1 MKNRTSLSVCLI
13 VKNEEVMLPAC
24 LESLRNVADEII
36 VGDTGSTDRTK
47 EIARSFGAKVIDII
61 WNNNFA
67 EARNQVIEQAKG
79 NWILSIDADERLQ
92 NPEELIWVIS
102 HAKPEHSAFMVNCI
116 SLTAQNSLLDT
127 ESTHPTTT
135 YKSSSVSVSH
145 AKYVSQVIRL
155 FRNSGDIQFRG
166 AIHEQVTESLI
177 EGNHTFIPS
186 EIDILH
192 LGYNLSAEQM
202 HIKQLRNLSL
212 LNSALEATPDDAY
225 LVFQRAKTHLAIGN
239 LSSAESDILHCLQ
252 FATQSG
258 TVRPQALN
266 YGALI
271 AFRSGDISLAI
282 SRANE
287 SLECVKGQVFSW
299 YILGECYTSRMDFD
313 AALNAYL
320 EVHSAME
327 ADDIKARIVGAY
339 QLPEEHLAFLI
350 GRSYLALGDNENAD
364 RYFRAGLYLQPNDV
378 SCKIGLA
385 NVAMNRQEFAIAEIL
400 LQEAHRL
407 GTDVTHL
414 RTILHNRKNGFSTTV
429 SSSDEVSDKTTTEID
444 TTTTLT
450 DKYEQPL
457 LSLCMIVKNEE
468 RVLRTCLKSVRGIV
482 DEIVIVD
489 TGSSDTTMSIA
500 REFGAKEHNFQWTG
514 DFAEARNHALQYCT
528 GKWILYLDADEYL
541 TDKSRQELRTF
552 ISALPEKVGGA
563 ICTIISPHRNND
575 TTSEVHRGGYPRL
588 FRNYGFPKIQF
599 RGRVHEQITPSIL
612 ECGGSIVQSSLEIYH
627 TGYDIERDDMEKK
640 VRRNYELLIKHVQD
654 EPLNAYAWFQL
665 GQTLGRMEMAEK
677 SEEALKFALE
687 LGSLSTPISASA
699 ASTLAHLCGSNKRY
713 EEALYWAEYSLNK
726 VPEQLLAMNYKAHA
740 LLYLGRYDESEECF
754 RNVLAI
760 INGKDSSSPSAGY
773 DVELKPELVYEGLKR
788 IEQLRKQ
795 SNVGA
800 KPELIQQTQRHK
812 TLHTSQTNHSRN
824 SIPETEQNNHNPH
837 SLGSLFK

>member
-24 LESLRNVADEII
+24 LESLQNVADEII
-36 VGDTGSTDRTK
+36 VGDTGSTDGTK
-47 EIARSFGAKVIDII
+47 EIARSFGAKVIDIA

-79 NWILSIDADERLQ
+79 DWILSIDADERLQ

-102 HAKPEHSAFMVNCI
+102 HANSAHSAFMVNCI
-116 SLTAQNSLLDT
+116 SLTSQSSLMESSPDQPDSPPKSNSANI
-127 ESTHPTTT
+127 
-135 YKSSSVSVSH
+135 SH

-155 FRNSGDIQFRG
+155 FRNSHDIRFRG

-177 EGNHTFIPS
+177 EGNYTFVPS

-202 HIKQLRNLSL
+202 HAKQLRNLLL
-212 LNSALEATPDDAY
+212 LNSALEVASNDAY

-239 LSSAESDILHCLQ
+239 LTNAESDILHCLK
-252 FATQSG
+252 FATQTG

-271 AFRSGDISLAI
+271 AFRSGDITLAI
-282 SRANE
+282 SRAKE

-299 YILGECYTSRMDFD
+299 YILGECYTATMDFNL
-313 AALNAYL
+313 ALSAYL

-350 GRSYLALGDNENAD
+350 GRSYLALGDDENAD
-364 RYFRAGLYLQPNDV
+364 RYFRAGLYIQPNDV

-385 NVAMNRQEFAIAEIL
+385 NVAMNRREFAIAEIL
-400 LQEAHRL
+400 LQEAQRL
-407 GTDVTHL
+407 GTDVEHL
-414 RTILHNRKNGFSTTV
+414 RTILNNRKNGITTNATTIGVTPSTKGKNNTA
-429 SSSDEVSDKTTTEID
+429 TTQ
-444 TTTTLT
+444 T
-450 DKYEQPL
+450 DKYERPL

-468 RVLRTCLKSVRGIV
+468 KVLQKCLESVRGVV

-489 TGSSDTTMSIA
+489 TGSSDRTMEIA
-500 REFGAKEHNFQWTG
+500 SEYGAKQYTFQWTG

-528 GKWILYLDADEYL
+528 GEWILYLDADEYL
-541 TDKSRQELRTF
+541 TEKSRPEVRVF
-552 ISALPEKVGGA
+552 ISTLTERVGGA

-575 TTSEVHRGGYPRL
+575 MTSEVHRGGYPRL
-588 FRNYGFPKIQF
+588 FRNYGFPNIQF

-612 ECGGSIVQSSLEIYH
+612 ECGGSIVQSAIEIYH
-627 TGYDIERDDMEKK
+627 TGYDIERNDMDKK

-665 GQTLGRMEMAEK
+665 GQTLGRMEMSEK

-699 ASTLAHLCGSNKRY
+699 ASTLAHLCGSDKRY
-713 EEALYWAEYSLNK
+713 EEALHWAEYSLNK
-726 VPEQLLAMNYKAHA
+726 IPNQLLALNYKAHA
-740 LLYLGRYDESEECF
+740 LMYLGRYNESEECF
-754 RNVLAI
+754 HNVLAL
-760 INGKDSSSPSAGY
+760 INGKESASPSAGY
-773 DVELKPELVYEGLKR
+773 DVDLKPDSVYEGLKR
-788 IEQLRKQ
+788 VEQLRKQ
-795 SNVGA
+795 SDMGS
-800 KPELIQQTQRHK
+800 KTELIQQPQGYK
-812 TLHTSQTNHSRN
+812 TLRAERN
-824 SIPETEQNNHNPH
+824 DLNNNKKVGEGNPNPH